1 LEPQDIEK
9 LPVVHKLKE
18 WNASAVAE
26 VLEFRGEITVV
37 VPKEQIFAVAQYLA
51 TEPALRFSLLSDITT
66 VDNFPLEPRF
76 EVLYHLV
83 SIDRRDRIRLKVRL
97 AGKDPSI
104 ASVTPVWPTANW
116 HERESFDRPETH
128 LDARRLGGL
137 SPSEGLSDRR
147 LPVTGIGEHATMS
160 TSIETPIGTQQT
172 MVLNMGPQHPSTHG
186 VLRVMLELD
195 GETVVK
201 AESVIGYLHTGIEK
215 SLESKTYSQGITL
228 TDRVDYLAPLSN
240 NLGYCL
246 AVEKILGIEVPKR
259 AQYIRVLLA
268 ELTRCASHLVWL
280 GTHAID
286 LGAMTVFLYSFR
298 EREEILKIFEYLSG
312 QRMMTSYFRIGG
324 LALEPPS
331 DWLERVQRVVDYL
344 PAHIDEYETLLTK
357 NKIWLARTVGVGN
370 LSANDAIAWGCT
382 GPLLRASG
390 VAYDVRKAF
399 PYSSYDE
406 FDFNVQTQTAGDCY
420 ARYQVRVAEI
430 RESLKIV
437 KQAMARIPAD
447 GPFRAEIPGIIPP
460 SREEMKASIEGLIYH
475 FKIFTEGFTPPVG
488 EVYQAIESPRGE
500 LGYFIRSD
508 GSHKPYRVKMRTPSF
523 VNLQI
528 LPELAIGRLISDV
541 VACIGTTDIV
551 LGEVDR

>member
-1 LEPQDIEK
+1 
-9 LPVVHKLKE
+9 
-18 WNASAVAE
+18 
-26 VLEFRGEITVV
+26 
-37 VPKEQIFAVAQYLA
+37 
-51 TEPALRFSLLSDITT
+51 
-66 VDNFPLEPRF
+66 
-76 EVLYHLV
+76 
-83 SIDRRDRIRLKVRL
+83 
-97 AGKDPSI
+97 
-104 ASVTPVWPTANW
+104 
-116 HERESFDRPETH
+116 
-128 LDARRLGGL
+128 
-137 SPSEGLSDRR
+137 
-147 LPVTGIGEHATMS
+147 MS

-437 KQAMARIPAD
+437 KQAMAKITPD
-447 GPFRAEIPGIIPP
+447 GPFRAELPGIIPP